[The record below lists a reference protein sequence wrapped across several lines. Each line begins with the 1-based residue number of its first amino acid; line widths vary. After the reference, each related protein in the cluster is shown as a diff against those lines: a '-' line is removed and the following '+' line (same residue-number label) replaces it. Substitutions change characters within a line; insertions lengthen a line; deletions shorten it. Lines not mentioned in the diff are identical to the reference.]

1 LPALKIGE
9 DGFENVQPG
18 LAGPQAIFPPK
29 SADQAGLF
37 FHIKAILPAPTLAS
51 AAATPYIKAGNPFSR
66 HSPRNIDP
74 L

>member
-18 LAGPQAIFPPK
+18 LAGPQAIFPQK
-29 SADQAGLF
+29 LTEQAGLF
-37 FHIKAILPAPTLAS
+37 LSYQGNITDPHPGVGGGYPVH
-51 AAATPYIKAGNPFSR
+51 KAGNPFGR
-66 HSPRNIDP
+66 HGPRNISP